1 MAQEGIATLP
11 QAPQDVSMMAPP
23 DDDLGLTK
31 NAVMQQLG
39 PEAMGSYEQTMDQVV
54 SSLNL
59 SMEDLQT
66 LLEVLQVL
74 LQNEQ
79 QYPQLRQ
86 RLIQEAGL
94 DPEDIPE
101 EFDRGYLTTMVIF
114 AKEAIKRNQGNG
126 AQMPQPQGFAMGGLA
141 GAAESLRQQGRGGDT
156 ILAHINPSEARM
168 LKAMGGSGTINPATG
183 LMQFKGGGIGGAIS
197 GAFKS
202 VGNAV
207 KSVVSSPVGRIIA
220 TVALTAALGPVGTQI
235 GLTGF
240 AALAIP
246 AAIAAG
252 AVSLAGG
259 SNLKQ
264 ALIAGATS
272 GAMAGFAPA
281 ISNMLPGTG
290 GYLNAAATGA
300 IMGAGYGAATGQDIG
315 KSALTGG
322 VMAGGISA
330 LGGASATGPSAE
342 NPGLFSNQ
350 AREPASVTDRSA
362 PIRGPA
368 DGISTLPSGET
379 NLTAPTSPSNVNN
392 YVPGNAITE
401 ISAGPP
407 PAQVDPFGGFPSSGP
422 QAPVQGNEYAGFPKE
437 AAYASSGPNQAPT
450 ESTGVGGL
458 FNKAKDS
465 LFSSDPKDP
474 GFFYNKQ
481 GNISIPAVTGTVLA
495 GGALMGGFTPKEQP
509 PPGIVDP
516 KVTGETLISRNP
528 SAYIVGGLPGYN
540 APIMNPM
547 TPNFAASPQY
557 GRVPVYAARGGIT
570 SLYPRKTGEI
580 NGPGTGTSDS
590 IPAMLSD
597 GEFVLT
603 AKAVKGVGNGSR
615 REGAKKLYRMM
626 HSLEKKV
633 GARNG

>member
-11 QAPQDVSMMAPP
+11 QAPEDVPMMASP

-59 SMEDLQT
+59 SIEDLQT
-66 LLEVLQVL
+66 LLEALQVL

-114 AKEAIKRNQGNG
+114 AKEAIRRNQGNG
-126 AQMPQPQGFAMGGLA
+126 AQMPQPQGFALGGLA

-156 ILAHINPSEARM
+156 ILAHINPQEAAM
-168 LKAMGGSGTINPATG
+168 LKVMGGSGTINPATG
-183 LMQFKGGGIGGAIS
+183 LPEFFFKAIGN
-197 GAFKS
+197 AFKS

-220 TVALTAALGPVGTQI
+220 TVALTVALGPA
-235 GLTGF
+235 GLAIAGPAAAGFAGF
-240 AALAIP
+240 AALAVP
-246 AAIAAG
+246 AALAAS

-264 ALIAGATS
+264 ALVAGAS
-272 GAMAGFAPA
+272 AGAMAGLAPG
-281 ISNMLPGTG
+281 ISDMLPGTG

-300 IMGAGYGAATGQDIG
+300 IMGAGYGAATGQNIG
-315 KSALTGG
+315 QAAVTGG
-322 VMAGGISA
+322 VLAGGISA
-330 LGGASATGPSAE
+330 AGGASATGPSAE

-350 AREPASVTDRSA
+350 AREPASVTDRSTFLK
-362 PIRGPA
+362 GPA
-368 DGISTLPSGET
+368 DGISNLP
-379 NLTAPTSPSNVNN
+379 NAPTPPSNVNN
-392 YVPGNAITE
+392 YIPDNAITD
-401 ISAGPP
+401 IKVVPP
-407 PAQVDPFGGFPSSGP
+407 PAPVDASGAPRLDTSMSQGMREFGVQPPDTSMSQGMAEFGG
-422 QAPVQGNEYAGFPKE
+422 K
-437 AAYASSGPNQAPT
+437 QAPT

-481 GNISIPAVTGTVLA
+481 GNISIPAVTGAALA
-495 GGALMGGFTPKEQP
+495 AGYLTGGFTPKETP

-540 APIMNPM
+540 APIINPM

-557 GRVPVYAARGGIT
+557 GRVPVYAAKGGIT

-580 NGPGTGTSDS
+580 SGPGTETSDS

>member
-11 QAPQDVSMMAPP
+11 QAPEDVPMMASP

-59 SMEDLQT
+59 SIEDLQT
-66 LLEVLQVL
+66 LLEALQVL

-114 AKEAIKRNQGNG
+114 AKEAIRRNQGNG
-126 AQMPQPQGFAMGGLA
+126 AQMPQPQGFALGGLA

-156 ILAHINPSEARM
+156 ILAHINPQEAGI

-183 LMQFKGGGIGGAIS
+183 LPEYFKIGNPFKSIGN
-197 GAFKS
+197 AFKS

-207 KSVVSSPVGRIIA
+207 KTVVSSPVGKIIA
-220 TVALTAALGPVGTQI
+220 TVALAAVLGPGVAAI
-235 GLTGF
+235 GLPGLGLST
-240 AALAIP
+240 ALA
-246 AAIAAG
+246 AGLAGTAI
-252 AVSLAGG
+252 SLAGG
-259 SNLKQ
+259 SNLNS
-264 ALIAGATS
+264 ALKTGVIS
-272 GAMAGFAPA
+272 GAMAGFAPE
-281 ISNMLPGTG
+281 ISKLLPGAG

-300 IMGAGYGAATGQDIG
+300 IMGAGYGAATGQNIG
-315 KSALTGG
+315 QAAVTGG
-322 VMAGGISA
+322 VLAGGMSA
-330 LGGASATGPSAE
+330 AGGASATGPSAE

-350 AREPASVTDRSA
+350 AREPAPVTDRSA
-362 PIRGPA
+362 PLSPA
-368 DGISTLPSGET
+368 GGISNLP
-379 NLTAPTSPSNVNN
+379 NAPTPPSNVNN

-401 ISAGPP
+401 IKVEPLS
-407 PAQVDPFGGFPSSGP
+407 QV
-422 QAPVQGNEYAGFPKE
+422 N
-437 AAYASSGPNQAPT
+437 PNQVNPNQVNPRLASGLETVSNPPNQVPNQVPT

-540 APIMNPM
+540 APIINPM

-580 NGPGTGTSDS
+580 SGPGTETSDS

-633 GARNG
+633 GARNA